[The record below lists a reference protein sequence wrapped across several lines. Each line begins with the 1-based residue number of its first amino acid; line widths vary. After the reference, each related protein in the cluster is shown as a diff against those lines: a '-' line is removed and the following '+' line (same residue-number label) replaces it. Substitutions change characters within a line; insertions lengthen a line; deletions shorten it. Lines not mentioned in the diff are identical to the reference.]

1 MSVPPVAADVHI
13 ALRDGST
20 AHVRP
25 VVPSDEPALRAFLE
39 GLSDNSRWLRFF
51 SLGVNL
57 DKAARAGASGDRPE
71 GYGLIVTAG
80 AEERIVAHAVF
91 ELERPE
97 RAEVAFAV
105 ADEMQGRGLATVLI
119 AHLAQVASARGVTTF
134 TATVLPENR
143 RMISVFRESG
153 FPVEV
158 HASAD
163 GIELEFP
170 TELGEDARRKFEDR
184 DRVAAVAAGEKGL
197 RPRAVGGVGAS
208 RRPDS
213 FGGAA
218 FRHVLGNGFRGE
230 LYPVNPNADFV
241 GSRRAE
247 PRGGPVDLAIV
258 AVPAAA
264 VPGVAREC
272 AEAGVPALVVITAG
286 FAEAGAEGAAR
297 LGELLE
303 VCRANG
309 MRLV

>member
-1 MSVPPVAADVHI
+1 MSAPVAADVHI

-25 VVPSDEPALRAFLE
+25 VVPADAPALRTFLE
-39 GLSDNSRWLRFF
+39 HLSDNSRWLRFF

-57 DKAARAGASGDRPE
+57 DKAAERAAAGDRPE
-71 GYGLIVTAG
+71 GYGLIVTT
-80 AEERIVAHAVF
+80 
-91 ELERPE
+91 

-158 HASAD
+158 RASPD
-163 GIELEFP
+163 GIEVEFP

-184 DRVAAVAAGEKGL
+184 DRIAAVAAVERVL
-197 RPRAVGGVGAS
+197 RPRSVAVVGAS

-218 FRHVLGNGFRGE
+218 FRHILANDFRGE
-230 LYPVNPNADFV
+230 LHAVNPNAEFV
-241 GSRRAE
+241 GSRRAT
-247 PRGGPVDLAIV
+247 PRVSEGVDLAIV

-264 VPGVAREC
+264 VPG
-272 AEAGVPALVVITAG
+272 
-286 FAEAGAEGAAR
+286 
-297 LGELLE
+297 
-303 VCRANG
+303 
-309 MRLV
+309 